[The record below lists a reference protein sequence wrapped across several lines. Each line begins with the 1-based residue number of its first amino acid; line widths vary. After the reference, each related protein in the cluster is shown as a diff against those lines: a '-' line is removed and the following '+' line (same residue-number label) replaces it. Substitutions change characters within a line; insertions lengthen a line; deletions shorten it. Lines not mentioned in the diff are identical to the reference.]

1 MRSIAHWTP
10 RYVLASGRVLYDQ
23 MVRPEDPWLTRE
35 AIGLLERLVRPTDV
49 VLEFGAGRST
59 RWLARRVAKMISVED
74 NEAWHQRVKA
84 WLESDG
90 LDNAELLHHPG
101 DLPESEGAKSQY
113 VSMIDDIADESLDMV
128 LIDGIYR
135 NHCAVASVPKVKPGG
150 LVVID
155 NANWFLP
162 SATHS
167 PTSRRQNDGPVD
179 AVWQEFVDISQDW
192 RHIWTSNG
200 VWDTLILFKR

>member
-49 VLEFGAGRST
+49 VVEFGAGRST

-192 RHIWTSNG
+192 RQIWTSNG
-200 VWDTLILFKR
+200 IWDTLILFKR